1 MPLQTGIYKMT
12 GTNRFRISYRIHG
25 EIRSFDVMG
34 SRLSA
39 SDVYAEICYRE
50 AIIYGLGVPGMT
62 FKEIASRAGVT
73 DMSCSALPH
82 RDPQLTP
89 ASEPIL
95 QRTEGLD

>member
-1 MPLQTGIYKMT
+1 MT
-12 GTNRFRISYRIHG
+12 DSNRFRISYRIQG

-62 FKEIASRAGVT
+62 FKQIASNAGVT
-73 DMSCSALPH
+73 GMSYTALPPC
-82 RDPQLTP
+82 DPQLGP
-89 ASEPIL
+89 APEPIL
-95 QRTEGLD
+95 QRTGELN